1 MEQAG
6 AMDAAVNGLAASVRL
21 GAQWYVIAFVVAT
34 CAVIAAVTAITFI
47 APNHRVGD
55 KEI

>member
-1 MEQAG
+1 MDQAG
-6 AMDAAVNGLAASVRL
+6 AMDAAVIGMAATVRH
-21 GAQWYVIAFVVAT
+21 GAQWYVIAVVVAA
-34 CAVIAAVTAITFI
+34 CAAIAAVTAITFI